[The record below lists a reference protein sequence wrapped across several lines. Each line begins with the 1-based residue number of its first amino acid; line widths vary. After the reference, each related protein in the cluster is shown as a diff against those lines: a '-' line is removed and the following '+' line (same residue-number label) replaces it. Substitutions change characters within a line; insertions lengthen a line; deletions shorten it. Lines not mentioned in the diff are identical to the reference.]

1 MKVKILCG
9 IVAVILVTTGAF
21 LLFGCGK
28 SNTPPSTPPADGSQ
42 STLLA
47 KPDNAT
53 PADLSARESLYVAA
67 GELSRAGGFRS
78 STEGSAISL
87 GITQSVSALRTV
99 SKGNVFKQSTSHSA
113 LVKFGEQLFVWGE
126 NYLSRSAQK
135 VTSTS
140 EVTWQ
145 NTAVKHSAQAWAEK
159 IGYRNDGLSGYILND
174 QTITEAEL
182 VSQQGEYY
190 TFRYVLDC
198 NTATCNVLYEMR
210 NNSGMDG
217 FATFLKA
224 ELTVVMDKN
233 FIVQTL
239 STDCEYKVPM
249 LGGINCKE
257 NLTETFFDVGYDGEL
272 PEQQFFMQF
281 MQAEETEQDRQPT
294 ATEVLMRSFGK
305 YAQSMLYAD
314 VTATIDGKSV
324 SAQAAIKM
332 DVANMTAEA
341 HVKAGDALLSY
352 VDGGVYVAY
361 RQFKASLGSV
371 AADLLGALDGKE
383 IDLQAH
389 FDGDTCTVTIP
400 ISTPELSAEITIT
413 CVKKQTYEFCG
424 GEIAAENFRL
434 TITPSQPWQVPKTEN
449 YPEIDGIDVV
459 DGKIYA
465 KLQAL
470 GMTADVAA
478 DLKAQS
484 AVMQTEDMLA
494 VLKEGTIYLNL
505 PQSNLKIDT
514 QDLPDMVSEALQLLG
529 KSISFEF
536 DVESL
541 LLLLQNNVTTTPNSL
556 TVTLPQG
563 EISLVLTERDG
574 KYIPS
579 IRALLGG
586 EQITL
591 TPSEQF
597 AARQLA
603 EGEYADVAALT
614 KKLLPKLAQLAQGAV
629 NAQFDLTYGV
639 YRAFG
644 NAVFAPN
651 APLFADARIGI
662 GQTTAP
668 VSLWLENNRLYAE
681 VSGMPLAVDLS
692 QAGLNLPD
700 LSSLLS
706 QTLAQ
711 ADLSPQRIAE
721 ILMSARIT
729 EDSITIPSGVLPF
742 EVTLGA
748 DVTVLCRNEDFS
760 LQAKLTETSA
770 PLLPQRQWNTQLE
783 ICIDQNNTLY
793 ADVDMLNDKYLF
805 RLGQLNACYTD
816 STLYVKKGDDI
827 AVSADVA
834 AIKRLVEKIDEI
846 VKEFA
851 GVTAKALT
859 AQTNSIDFSLSE
871 QNGALKITAAVK
883 EAQIEVLLGEEVSI
897 TVCFAEMRF
906 TARPCRDVTFDS
918 FDGDYVAIDQVITD
932 FLQPIDALI
941 HTNSW
946 TFDIGESFVDVTPT
960 DGTGTVTYSILQG
973 SCVKFY
979 YNAANKQDFAL
990 HAQLALRKIKDG
1002 VTLQET
1008 SLEAVFA
1015 DGRLYVTYNDA
1026 LRATVLWQSIVN
1038 CAQQTDRL
1046 LQIIPQIG
1054 QLLSAITSAGESS
1067 PDYSTVLQRVS
1078 YADGKFS
1085 LTINGGV
1092 LLSQLGSIRLT
1103 ASGTDKTLILNC
1115 LEASYGE
1122 NNPHTA
1128 TINVRLNDV
1137 TVRAEQAQEDTYPVF
1152 ENIQAYFDKN
1162 GEADAHINFDS
1173 AEQLLKTVADTA
1185 QQDVF
1190 AIDGSVQADLSLI
1203 GIIKEKVNMTLSARV
1218 DILRRQGQEDV
1229 TTFTVKLSR
1238 PKQSL
1243 LSLVNVA
1250 FNDYGGDS
1258 YLFFNGQTQ
1267 EITIVR
1273 NSYVKKGLF
1282 GIEMKQKDYYEK
1294 VTAQQFAQ
1302 QPEQYVLQMVNF
1314 SGWINDLITKEGESS
1329 SAAIEE
1335 VLKDYRYQEGKF
1347 MLELNL
1353 APIDAN
1359 LGMLNVTVS
1368 HSQQQDKYLITS
1380 LEGDVKLLSDMMT
1393 ATVNLQLAQ
1402 DALYGEATQM
1412 VANETFW

>member
-198 NTATCNVLYEMR
+198 QTATCNVLYEMR

-233 FIVQTL
+233 FIVRTL

-281 MQAEETEQDRQPT
+281 MQAEETEPDRQPT
-294 ATEVLMRSFGK
+294 ATEVLMQSFGK

-400 ISTPELSAEITIT
+400 ISTPELNAEITIT
-413 CVKKQTYEFCG
+413 CIKKQTYEFCG
-424 GEIAAENFRL
+424 GEITAENFRL
-434 TITPSQPWQVPKTEN
+434 TITPSQPWQVPETEN

-470 GMTADVAA
+470 GMTADV
-478 DLKAQS
+478 LIC
-484 AVMQTEDMLA
+484 T
-494 VLKEGTIYLNL
+494 YLNL

-668 VSLWLENNRLYAE
+668 ASLWLEDNRLYAE

-706 QTLAQ
+706 ETLAQ

-748 DVTVLCRNEDFS
+748 DATVLCRNEDFS

-783 ICIDQNNTLY
+783 ILIDQNNTLY

-834 AIKRLVEKIDEI
+834 AIKQLVEKIDEI

-859 AQTNSIDFSLSE
+859 AQTSPIDFSLSE
-871 QNGALKITAAVK
+871 HNGALKISAAVK

-946 TFDIGESFVDVTPT
+946 TFDVGESFVDVTPT
-960 DGTGTVTYSILQG
+960 DGTGTVTYAILQG

-1092 LLSQLGSIRLT
+1092 LLSQLGKSPYR
-1103 ASGTDKTLILNC
+1103 N
-1115 LEASYGE
+1115 
-1122 NNPHTA
+1122 
-1128 TINVRLNDV
+1128 
-1137 TVRAEQAQEDTYPVF
+1137 
-1152 ENIQAYFDKN
+1152 
-1162 GEADAHINFDS
+1162 AHAGYCICF
-1173 AEQLLKTVADTA
+1173 
-1185 QQDVF
+1185 
-1190 AIDGSVQADLSLI
+1190 SLI
-1203 GIIKEKVNMTLSARV
+1203 IHGQKG
-1218 DILRRQGQEDV
+1218 QG
-1229 TTFTVKLSR
+1229 LI
-1238 PKQSL
+1238 
-1243 LSLVNVA
+1243 
-1250 FNDYGGDS
+1250 FNKS
-1258 YLFFNGQTQ
+1258 
-1267 EITIVR
+1267 
-1273 NSYVKKGLF
+1273 
-1282 GIEMKQKDYYEK
+1282 
-1294 VTAQQFAQ
+1294 FA
-1302 QPEQYVLQMVNF
+1302 
-1314 SGWINDLITKEGESS
+1314 
-1329 SAAIEE
+1329 
-1335 VLKDYRYQEGKF
+1335 
-1347 MLELNL
+1347 
-1353 APIDAN
+1353 
-1359 LGMLNVTVS
+1359 
-1368 HSQQQDKYLITS
+1368 
-1380 LEGDVKLLSDMMT
+1380 
-1393 ATVNLQLAQ
+1393 
-1402 DALYGEATQM
+1402 
-1412 VANETFW
+1412 